1 MDTGGRVRVG
11 DTAITPTN
19 SDFYDNT
26 IYGAGG
32 ARKEQ
37 SALAARWIYTSFI
50 EAGEEKGD
58 GSTGISIGAGTG
70 FDNSAADVISL
81 ITSGA
86 EQLIVSSSTMTVNNN
101 MTVTGELNVSGGSLI
116 ETIGGD
122 IRVRNSADSAN
133 LFNVSG
139 SNGNTTVAGTLGVT
153 SSISTN
159 SSLSVQTSA
168 TFGGGYGSTGVTISS
183 AGAISAN
190 SNIITGGNLTVD
202 GTTTLKG
209 NMDFGTEST
218 DTLTFNCRVDSAIIP
233 TGTRNLGSST
243 SAWSTVY
250 GGTFSGTATTA
261 KYADLAENYLGDADY
276 EPGTVIV
283 LGGDAEVTT
292 TNKKGDTRVAG
303 VVTTNP
309 AHLMNSELEG
319 DHVTGIALQG
329 RVPCKVIGVVQK
341 GDLLVT
347 SAVPGYAIVNNNPTV
362 GTVIGKALESKD
374 TDERGVIEVVV
385 GKH

>member
-1 MDTGGRVRVG
+1 
-11 DTAITPTN
+11 
-19 SDFYDNT
+19 
-26 IYGAGG
+26 
-32 ARKEQ
+32 
-37 SALAARWIYTSFI
+37 
-50 EAGEEKGD
+50 
-58 GSTGISIGAGTG
+58 
-70 FDNSAADVISL
+70 
-81 ITSGA
+81 
-86 EQLIVSSSTMTVNNN
+86 MTVNNA
-101 MTVTGELNVSGGSLI
+101 MTVSGELNVSGGSLI

-122 IRVRNSADSAN
+122 IRVRNSADTAN

-139 SNGNTTVAGTLGVT
+139 SNGNTTVGGTLGVT

-209 NMDFGTEST
+209 NMDFGNSST
-218 DTLTFNCRVDSAIIP
+218 DTMTFNCRVDSAIIP

-243 SAWSTVY
+243 AAWSTVY

-283 LGGDAEVTT
+283 LGGEAEVTLT
-292 TNKKGDTRVAG
+292 DKKGDSRVAG

-319 DHVTGIALQG
+319 DYITGVALAG
-329 RVPCKVIGVVQK
+329 RVPCKVIGTVAK
-341 GDLLVT
+341 GDILVS
-347 SAVPGYAIVNNNPTV
+347 SAIPGYAMVDNKPAY
-362 GTVIGKALESKD
+362 GTIIGKAVASKD
-374 TDERGVIEVVV
+374 DSERGFVEVLV
-385 GKH
+385 GKS